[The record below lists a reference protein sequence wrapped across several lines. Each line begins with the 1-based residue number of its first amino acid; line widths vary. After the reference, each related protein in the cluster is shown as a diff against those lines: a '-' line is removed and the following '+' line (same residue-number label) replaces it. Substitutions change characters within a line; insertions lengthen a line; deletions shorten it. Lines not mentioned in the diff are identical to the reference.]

1 MQNAPNAANRQST
14 PDTGFRDT
22 RAQDY
27 QRAPVKP
34 KRGLKIAAV
43 MLGLTLL
50 GFLSVKLLPWFNAG
64 ASVRMSMLQVG
75 NVIRGDFVADVSGY
89 ANVVAARAPSLY
101 AESTGVV
108 QYHVEAG
115 QSVKAGAL
123 LATIASPE
131 LASRLSQ
138 EQSALA
144 VAMAQVQQMRIDNA
158 RAMLEKERAR
168 DQALISE
175 TSALRESERAQKAY
189 AVKAI
194 SEIDLRR
201 AEDTIAAAKIV
212 RSHAERDLAL
222 EAQALALQLQN
233 QARLSDRQKTVVGEL
248 ARQSQALNLTAP
260 FDGVVGVRALADRA
274 TVAINQPV
282 ISVVDLS
289 AFELDL
295 PISELYAPQLAPGLS
310 ASVERE
316 GKRFAAELKSISPE
330 VQNGQLMA
338 RVRFSGDVPQALK
351 QNQRLLVRVVLDQR
365 ADALII
371 PRGAYLDQD
380 RGQFVW
386 VFASETQLVKR
397 AVTLG
402 AIGADQVEVLTG
414 LKAGEK
420 VVLSAISDVEKLQV
434 LHVHR

>member
-1 MQNAPNAANRQST
+1 MTNPTDKGMQ
-14 PDTGFRDT
+14 DTDFRGT
-22 RAQDY
+22 NAQDIV
-27 QRAPVKP
+27 RAPVK
-34 KRGLKIAAV
+34 KWRGIKLVALVFGVLALAFAGV
-43 MLGLTLL
+43 RMAPW
-50 GFLSVKLLPWFNAG
+50 LSSEG
-64 ASVRMSMLQVG
+64 SVRLSALQVAL
-75 NVIRGDFVADVSGY
+75 VKRGDFVADVSGY

-101 AESTGVV
+101 AETSGVV
-108 QYHVEAG
+108 RYLVEAG

-131 LASRLSQ
+131 LMSRLSQ
-138 EQSALA
+138 EQSALS
-144 VAMAQVQQMRIDNA
+144 VAQAGVQQMRIDNA

-168 DQALISE
+168 DQALIAE
-175 TSALRESERAQKAY
+175 TSALRESQRAQKAF

-212 RSHAERDLAL
+212 RAHADRDLVL
-222 EAQALALQLQN
+222 ERQALALQLQN
-233 QARLSDRQKTVVGEL
+233 SARMGERQSTVVAEL
-248 ARQSQALNLTAP
+248 LRQSEALNLTAP
-260 FDGVVGVRALADRA
+260 FDGVVGARTVSDRGA
-274 TVAINQPV
+274 VAINQPV

-295 PISELYAPQLAPGLS
+295 PISELYAPQLAAGLS

-316 GKRFAAELKSISPE
+316 GKRFAAVVKSISPE

-338 RVRFSGDVPQALK
+338 RLKFVDAPPQALK

-371 PRGAYLDQD
+371 PRGAYLDEQ
-380 RGQFVW
+380 RGQFIW
-386 VFASETQLVKR
+386 VFESANKLVKR
-397 AVTLG
+397 AVVLG
-402 AIGADQVEVLTG
+402 AIGADRVEVLSG
-414 LKAGEK
+414 LKVGEQ
-420 VVLSAISDVEKLQV
+420 VVLSGMGEVGAVQS

>member
-1 MQNAPNAANRQST
+1 M

-27 QRAPVKP
+27 QRAPVP
-34 KRGLKIAAV
+34 SKRGLKTAALIAA
-43 MLGLTLL
+43 LIGL
-50 GFLSVKLLPWFNAG
+50 GFLGFNVLPWFNAG
-64 ASVRMSMLQVG
+64 ASVRLSALQVG
-75 NVIRGDFVADVSGY
+75 SVVRGDFIADVSGY

-101 AESTGVV
+101 AQSTGVV

-115 QSVKAGAL
+115 QTVKAGAL

-138 EQSALA
+138 EQNALA
-144 VAMAQVQQMRIDNA
+144 VALAQVQQMQIDNA
-158 RAMLEKERAR
+158 RALLEKERTR
-168 DQALISE
+168 DQAQIGE
-175 TSALRESERAQKAY
+175 TAALRESERAQKAY
-189 AVKAI
+189 AFKAI

-201 AEDTIAAAKIV
+201 AEDAIAAAKIV
-212 RSHAERDLAL
+212 RSHAMRDMAL

-233 QARLSDRQKTVVGEL
+233 QARLADRQKTVVQEL
-248 ARQSQALNLTAP
+248 ERQVQALSLSAP

-310 ASVERE
+310 ASVQRE
-316 GKRFAAELKSISPE
+316 GKRFAAEIKSISPE

-338 RVRFSGDVPQALK
+338 RLRFVAEVPQALK
-351 QNQRLLVRVVLDQR
+351 QNQRLLVRVVLDQTK
-365 ADALII
+365 DALII

-386 VFASETQLVKR
+386 VFTGENQLLKR

-402 AIGADQVEVLTG
+402 AIGADQVEVLSG
-414 LKAGEK
+414 LKVGEQL
-420 VVLSAISDVEKLQV
+420 VLSAINDVENLQV

>member
-1 MQNAPNAANRQST
+1 MTNPADQGPQ
-14 PDTGFRDT
+14 DTGFRST
-22 RAQDY
+22 SAQDSL
-27 QRAPVKP
+27 RAPVK
-34 KRGLKIAAV
+34 KTRGLKLAAIIFGVIA
-43 MLGLTLL
+43 LGYVGLRMAPW
-50 GFLSVKLLPWFNAG
+50 LSSEG
-64 ASVRMSMLQVG
+64 SVRFSALQVAL
-75 NVIRGDFVADVSGY
+75 VQRGDFVADVSGY

-101 AESTGVV
+101 AETTGVV
-108 QYHVEAG
+108 RYLVDAG
-115 QSVKAGAL
+115 QSVKSGEL
-123 LATIASPE
+123 LASIASPE
-131 LASRLSQ
+131 LMSRLSQ
-138 EQSALA
+138 EQSALS
-144 VAMAQVQQMRIDNA
+144 VAQAQVQQMRIDNA

-175 TSALRESERAQKAY
+175 TSALRESERAQKAF

-212 RSHAERDLAL
+212 RSHADRDLVL
-222 EAQALALQLQN
+222 ERQALALALQN
-233 QARLSDRQKTVVGEL
+233 SARMGE
-248 ARQSQALNLTAP
+248 RQSSVVAELLRQTQALNITAP
-260 FDGVVGVRALADRA
+260 FDGVVGARALADRA
-274 TVAINQPV
+274 TVAVNQPV

-316 GKRFAAELKSISPE
+316 GKRFAAEVKSISPE

-338 RVRFSGDVPQALK
+338 RVRFSNEVPQALK

-371 PRGAYLDQD
+371 PRGAYLDAQ
-380 RGQFVW
+380 RGQFIW
-386 VFASETQLVKR
+386 VFESANKLVKR

-414 LKAGEK
+414 LKAGDQ
-420 VVLSAISDVEKLQV
+420 VVLSAINDVEKLQV